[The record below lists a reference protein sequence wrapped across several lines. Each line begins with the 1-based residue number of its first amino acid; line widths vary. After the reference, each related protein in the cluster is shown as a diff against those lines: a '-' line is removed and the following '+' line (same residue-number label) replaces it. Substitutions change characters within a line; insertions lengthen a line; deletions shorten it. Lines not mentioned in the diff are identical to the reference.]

1 MRGNKSA
8 SRIDV
13 KVPAMAKRKKEKVEE
28 TSMKIRNDGVGSKTE
43 TRTDSKTNTT
53 GIRGIAKESNVT
65 TNITTTKTTKSARG
79 GENSSETKTE
89 TEGSSVRQKYS
100 KKRRF

>member
-1 MRGNKSA
+1 
-8 SRIDV
+8 
-13 KVPAMAKRKKEKVEE
+13 MAKRKKEKVEE
-28 TSMKIRNDGVGSKTE
+28 TSMKRRNDGVGSKTE
-43 TRTDSKTNTT
+43 TRTESKTNTT
-53 GIRGIAKESNVT
+53 GISGIAKESNVT
-65 TNITTTKTTKSARG
+65 TNITTTKTTKRARG